1 MKKHIII
8 LFLLSFI
15 ITAAF
20 IIQKQPTPI
29 PFVIPKGWPK
39 PTTDIFIKNKLTE
52 EGFQLGKK
60 LFYDGNLS
68 KDGQVS
74 CASCHQQFAAFS
86 NYDHDFSH
94 GVNNSFTTR
103 NAPSL
108 VNLAWMNKLHWDGAI
123 NHIEVQPLAPLTA
136 ANEMG
141 EILDSV
147 LLKIKKDTSYQRMF
161 KAAFGDANITSQRML
176 KALAQFTGSLVSS
189 NSKYDKVLRGE
200 AKFTDYE
207 LRGYMIFKTN
217 CGTCHKEPLFTDNSF
232 RNNGQSLN
240 KKNDIG
246 LMDITNEKEDSLKF
260 KVPTLRNIQLTFPYM
275 HDGHIYSLFKVI
287 DHYTSEIDTTQINI
301 DNTLKRKINISAKE
315 KYDLVYFLYTLTD
328 SSFINNSRFAPNMKF
343 D

>member
-1 MKKHIII
+1 
-8 LFLLSFI
+8 LGFI
-15 ITAAF
+15 ASAAF
-20 IIQKQPTPI
+20 IIDKQPTPI

-39 PTTDIFIKNKLTE
+39 PTTDIFSNNKLTE

-108 VNLAWMNKLHWDGAI
+108 VNIAWMNKLHWDGAI

-136 ANEMG
+136 PNEMG
-141 EILDSV
+141 ESLDSV
-147 LLKIKKDTSYQRMF
+147 LLKLRKDTSYIRMF
-161 KAAFGDANITSQRML
+161 KAAFGDGNITSQRML
-176 KALAQFTGSLVSS
+176 KAIAQFVGSLVSS
-189 NSKYDKVLRGE
+189 NSKYDKVMRDE
-200 AKFTDYE
+200 ATFTDYE
-207 LRGYMIFKTN
+207 LRGYEVFKSY
-217 CGTCHKEPLFTDNSF
+217 CASCHKEPLFTDNSF
-232 RNNGQSLN
+232 RNNGQQKNKLN
-240 KKNDIG
+240 DVG
-246 LMDITNEKEDSLKF
+246 LQKISNKKEDSLKF

-287 DHYTSEIDTTQINI
+287 DHYTTRIDTSQSNL
-301 DNTLKRKINISAKE
+301 DKSLKRKINISAKE

-328 SSFINNSRFAPNMKF
+328 SSFIKNPRFAMEMKIN
-343 D
+343 